1 MATGGA
7 CALSSSGAA
16 GLQGFSAGGA
26 AASDGEHQHRDLAA
40 KLLEVLQREGAAA
53 DSDKYQQKV
62 DELTVQ
68 RQEVML
74 EQQRVTAQ
82 LQQRQD
88 GQRIGKRSQY
98 SSNEDLVDAFAV
110 RTSKTNAAV
119 TKSKAK
125 SPGVQAAPEAKHK
138 PSRRGPRASSH

>member
-7 CALSSSGAA
+7 CDCSSSGAA
-16 GLQGFSAGGA
+16 GPQGFPAGGA
-26 AASDGEHQHRDLAA
+26 AASVGEHQNSDLAP

-53 DSDKYQQKV
+53 DCDPNQQKV

-82 LQQRQD
+82 LEQRQD

-98 SSNEDLVDAFAV
+98 SSHEDLVDAFAV
-110 RTSKTNAAV
+110 RKSKTNAAV
-119 TKSKAK
+119 TKQREAAWG
-125 SPGVQAAPEAKHK
+125 PGCA
-138 PSRRGPRASSH
+138 